1 MAEESFDYISTIKA
15 MLGITVEDYDSILQL
30 YVDLTKQ
37 AILNYCNIFELPSA
51 LDYTLCQIVV
61 DEYRRNNLANETGK
75 VVGNVT
81 RVEEDGRVV
90 AFSESPSYLS
100 SSIRNHLPYIRQLN
114 RFKKLYRVGESSQN
128 EGI

>member
-15 MLGITVEDYDSILQL
+15 MLGITVNDYDSILQL

-100 SSIRNHLPYIRQLN
+100 SSIRNNLPYIRQLN

>member
-15 MLGITVEDYDSILQL
+15 MLGITVNDYDSILQL

-81 RVEEDGRVV
+81 KIEEDGRVV